1 VPLRAP
7 HSSHY
12 NPAVG
17 DQALLRVAEAA
28 DEGATILSRAATL
41 MLAAAIAATTLYA
54 QTASDSQTTADS
66 SVERLL
72 PAASALIPAD
82 AKLEKVA
89 TCCKWLEGPAWSP
102 DGRLFVTD
110 TDLNEILT
118 LSPDGKFSV
127 FKKPSGLT
135 DTSDFHGKEPGTNGN
150 TFDSAGR
157 LTTAGHALRKVF
169 RFDHLEGS
177 SSLTTL
183 ADRYQDKRF
192 NSPNDLV
199 YASDGSLYFTDPP
212 YGLAT
217 QSDTDPN
224 KELPFNGVFLI
235 RGAVRKPAG
244 STPSDPLLII
254 RDLTRPNGIAL
265 SPDEKTLYIAVSD
278 PANPVWMRYPR
289 NANGTVG
296 PGAVLL
302 SSKGAAG
309 AGGPD
314 GMRVDSKGNLW
325 ASGPGGVW
333 VISREGKHLA
343 TIHVPERVG
352 NCTFGG
358 ADLKML
364 YITASSSVYR
374 IHVGVTGLRSAK
386 GK

>member
-1 VPLRAP
+1 MPRYAM
-7 HSSHY
+7 
-12 NPAVG
+12 
-17 DQALLRVAEAA
+17 
-28 DEGATILSRAATL
+28 L
-41 MLAAAIAATTLYA
+41 MLATVLASTPLYA
-54 QTASDSQTTADS
+54 QTAGDS
-66 SVERLL
+66 SVERLSPASAALL
-72 PAASALIPAD
+72 PAG

-118 LSPDGKFSV
+118 LSSDGKFSV

-150 TFDSAGR
+150 TFDSSGR

-169 RFDHLEGS
+169 RFDRLEGG

-183 ADRYQDKRF
+183 ADHYQGKRF

-199 YASDGSLYFTDPP
+199 YAGDGSLYFTDPP

-217 QSDTDPN
+217 QSDTDPK
-224 KELPFNGVFLI
+224 KELTFNGVFLI
-235 RGAVRKPAG
+235 RGAAGRPAG
-244 STPSDPLLII
+244 SAPAEPVLVI
-254 RDLTRPNGIAL
+254 RDLSRPNGIAL
-265 SPDEKTLYIAVSD
+265 SPDEKTLYVAVSD

-309 AGGPD
+309 VGGPD

-325 ASGPGGVW
+325 GAGPGGVW
-333 VISREGKHLA
+333 VISPEGTHLA

-358 ADLKML
+358 ADLKTL

-374 IHVGVTGLRSAK
+374 IRVGVAGQRIAK
-386 GK
+386 SR